1 MSRPAS
7 LFIALLLALPA
18 SAGVVR
24 VPVGAAASAAPVA
37 ALGGLLTATFPSMS
51 PLVLAAPTPAPAM
64 LDMSKVAALMQ
75 RAQAMPAPVA
85 PVPAPAATAAQPL
98 QVLEAVNS
106 TLRDLTPKQI
116 SEMPGDKLSALAS
129 VILDGAAGREAKAD
143 LTAASVLSEANL
155 AKVEGLRGSVS
166 ETLHNPG
173 HNETHE
179 DMITSR
185 GVPDTVRRYDAE
197 GVVFRHY
204 TTPEG
209 LAAILEEKSL
219 RNGFMPY
226 VQLAKAVYRKTF
238 RDLTGVFL
246 TLPKVEGDRVG
257 VPAKDFTHYVD
268 LRVPRGLPVLEI
280 EKGAIYLVPM
290 PARTRGWVADL
301 YRRWAT
307 GGGMNP
313 TYKTSVEDVE
323 KDGGVGPA
331 LSMPIEIVGHGRVG
345 R

>member
-1 MSRPAS
+1 MRRPAFF
-7 LFIALLLALPA
+7 LLALLLALPA
-18 SAGVVR
+18 GAGVVR
-24 VPVGAAASAAPVA
+24 APASAAAAASPVA
-37 ALGGLLTATFPSMS
+37 ALGSMLTATFPAMS
-51 PLVLAAPTPAPAM
+51 PLALAAPLPTPSM
-64 LDMSKVAALMQ
+64 LSTSKVEALIA
-75 RAQAMPAPVA
+75 RAQALPVA
-85 PVPAPAATAAQPL
+85 ATPAAVPAAPPL

-106 TLRDLTPKQI
+106 TLRDLTPEQI
-116 SEMPGDKLSALAS
+116 RDMPEAKLQALAS
-129 VILDGAAGREAKAD
+129 VIMDGAAGREVKAD
-143 LTAASVLSEANL
+143 LTAVSALSEASL
-155 AKVEGLRGSVS
+155 ARVESLRGAVT

-173 HNETHE
+173 HNESHG

-185 GVPDTVRRYDAE
+185 GVPETVKRYDAE

-204 TTPEG
+204 TTAEG
-209 LAAILEEKSL
+209 HDAILKENSL

-226 VQLAKAVYRKTF
+226 VELAQALYKKTF

-246 TLPKVEGDRVG
+246 TLPKMAGDRVG

-268 LRVPRGLPVLEI
+268 LLVPAGLPVLEI
-280 EKGAIYLVPM
+280 EKGAIYLVPL

-301 YRRWAT
+301 YRKWVT

-313 TYKTSVEDVE
+313 TYKTSIEDVD

-331 LSMPIEIVGHGRVG
+331 LAMPIKVVGSGRVG